1 MLKSLGCSS
10 TQSTRRGVDED
21 RAITQ
26 QQQQQQQQRRWYLR
40 LPLSFPS
47 QRKRGPSR
55 R

>member
-21 RAITQ
+21 GAITQ

>member
-21 RAITQ
+21 GAIT
-26 QQQQQQQQRRWYLR
+26 QQQQQQQRRWYLR

>member
-21 RAITQ
+21 GTII

>member
-21 RAITQ
+21 GAIT
-26 QQQQQQQQRRWYLR
+26 QQQQQQRRWYLR